1 MCGGGDERSALGG
14 GEVMVQTLAH
24 RDSRSAAPIC
34 TPRSQQKVTVKVS
47 YKVASANHGRSG
59 DASGHILLLLSISLD
74 LTLGL

>member
-14 GEVMVQTLAH
+14 GEVTVQTLAH
-24 RDSRSAAPIC
+24 RDSHSAAPK
-34 TPRSQQKVTVKVS
+34 SQHKVTVKVS

-59 DASGHILLLLSISLD
+59 GASRHILLLLSVCLD